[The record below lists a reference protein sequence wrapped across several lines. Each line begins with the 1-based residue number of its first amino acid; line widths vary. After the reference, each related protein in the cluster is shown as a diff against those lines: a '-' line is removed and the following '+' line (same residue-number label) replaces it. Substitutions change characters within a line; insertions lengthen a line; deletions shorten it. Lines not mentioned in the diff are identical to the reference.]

1 MRRTIAAAEV
11 VGTAAIVA
19 VSSTVAVAAPVTV
32 AAPAIV
38 VVAVSALVEEG
49 IISTTRALTM
59 FTAVRQAEDESTKF
73 VIQGIAEQSGSSC
86 TAIQVGS
93 IIPGQAEDCTAEP
106 GEPSL
111 LASNWAYSA
120 AER

>member
-19 VSSTVAVAAPVTV
+19 VSSTVTV

-59 FTAVRQAEDESTKF
+59 FTAVRQAEDVPTKF
-73 VIQGIAEQSGSSC
+73 VIQGIAEQCGLWC

-93 IIPGQAEDCTAEP
+93 IIPGQAEDCTTEP

-111 LASNWAYSA
+111 LASNWADSA
-120 AER
+120 AEG

>member
-19 VSSTVAVAAPVTV
+19 FSSTVAVAAPVTV

-59 FTAVRQAEDESTKF
+59 FTAVRQAEGVPKF
-73 VIQGIAEQSGSSC
+73 VIQGIAEQSGLWC

-120 AER
+120 AKG